1 MILCCRAVST
11 KVLTVFVLLIRFL
24 IQNISKAIARVTSSA
39 KAALDAERKTA
50 RAVSLQRG
58 PTAAQMCAMEGGK
71 SAAPRN
77 CLVDLERETVTKI
90 LIVLVT
96 LFVERTTVMVP
107 DLENA
112 TTVAQIF
119 DFYSKYQRSIFHWQ
133 LSSGFERIFCARLPL
148 SVMAHSVA

>member
-1 MILCCRAVST
+1 M
-11 KVLTVFVLLIRFL
+11 
-24 IQNISKAIARVTSSA
+24 TSSA

-58 PTAAQMCAMEGGK
+58 PTAARMCATERGK

-96 LFVERTTVMVP
+96 LFVERTTAMVP
-107 DLENA
+107 VLENA
-112 TTVAQIF
+112 TTVAQVF
-119 DFYSKYQRSIFHWQ
+119 DF
-133 LSSGFERIFCARLPL
+133 
-148 SVMAHSVA
+148 HSEY